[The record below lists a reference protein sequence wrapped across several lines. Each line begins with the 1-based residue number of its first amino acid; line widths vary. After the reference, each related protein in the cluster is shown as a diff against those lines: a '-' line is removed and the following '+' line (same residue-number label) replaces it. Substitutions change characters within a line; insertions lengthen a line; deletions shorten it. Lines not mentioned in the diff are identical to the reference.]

1 MLFSQYVS
9 QYLSEKKAKKAKY
22 ILLWTML
29 YRSLLDT
36 HKYEWV
42 NLLDFQYAKKKQKLN
57 THKSTQCIKFFEVK
71 IYCYFSSE
79 DSSKLFINVKEYI
92 KILNCLIK
100 KIRCHYCSQN
110 QFTPKVMQME
120 IDFSDWISL
129 FWLFLWWGHWFPGY
143 PAGYLQGNMYDFSV
157 HLKCFKFFCYQI
169 LRSIQG
175 SWFCSHLYFS
185 KPPYNWYCKYNW
197 EKENKHNEKKKERYR
212 SGRFYNLMLC
222 KYQTISIIQNVLNLS
237 AYYF

>member
-100 KIRCHYCSQN
+100 KIRYHYCYQN
-110 QFTPKVMQME
+110 SK
-120 IDFSDWISL
+120 SNANGN
-129 FWLFLWWGHWFPGY
+129 WLQWLNIPVLTIPLMGTLIPRLSCRL
-143 PAGYLQGNMYDFSV
+143 PAG
-157 HLKCFKFFCYQI
+157 
-169 LRSIQG
+169 
-175 SWFCSHLYFS
+175 
-185 KPPYNWYCKYNW
+185 
-197 EKENKHNEKKKERYR
+197 
-212 SGRFYNLMLC
+212 
-222 KYQTISIIQNVLNLS
+222 
-237 AYYF
+237 